1 MAASASAATAPASL
15 RHKED
20 DVMGILSYTAV
31 MSLDGYIADTDG
43 DFQWATPSPE
53 IFDAHL
59 QRMSEVSTEI
69 MGRKT
74 YELMH
79 FWDTYPDSDE
89 ATPAEKVFG
98 RLWQHIDKIVAS
110 STLSPTDMVA
120 DDELVPDLDVE
131 RVQRIGQEAEGVV
144 EIFGP
149 TTAADAIRAGLIE
162 RFEFFIVPIIIGGG
176 LKALPEGVRLGV
188 VLVEQR
194 TFENGTVYLRYER
207 TA

>member
-1 MAASASAATAPASL
+1 
-15 RHKED
+15 
-20 DVMGILSYTAV
+20 MGILSYAAV
-31 MSLDGYIADTDG
+31 MSLDGYIADSDG

-176 LKALPEGVRLGV
+176 LRAMPEGVQLDMQ
-188 VLVEQR
+188 LIEQH
-194 TFENGTVYLRYER
+194 TFDNGTVYLRYEP
-207 TA
+207 A

>member
-1 MAASASAATAPASL
+1 
-15 RHKED
+15 
-20 DVMGILSYTAV
+20 MGTLSYAV
-31 MSLDGYIADTDG
+31 TMSLDGYIADTKG

-53 IFDAHL
+53 IFDVHL

-74 YELMH
+74 YELMQ

-89 ATPAEKVFG
+89 STPAEKVFG
-98 RLWQHIDKIVAS
+98 RLWQHIDKVVAS
-110 STLSPTDMVA
+110 STLSPADMVA
-120 DDELVPDLDVE
+120 DDDELVPHLEVE
-131 RVQRIGQEAEGVV
+131 RIRRIGQEAEGVV

-176 LKALPEGVRLGV
+176 LKALPEGVELGME
-188 VLVEQR
+188 LVEQR
-194 TFENGTVYLRYER
+194 TFDNGTVYLRYER
-207 TA
+207 SV

>member
-1 MAASASAATAPASL
+1 
-15 RHKED
+15 
-20 DVMGILSYTAV
+20 MGTLSYAVV
-31 MSLDGYIADTDG
+31 MSLDGYIADTNG

-53 IFDAHL
+53 IFDVHL

-74 YELMH
+74 YELMQ

-98 RLWQHIDKIVAS
+98 RLWTHIDKIVAS
-110 STLSPTDMVA
+110 STLTESDMA
-120 DDELVPDLDVE
+120 ADDDELVAQLDVE
-131 RVQRIGQEAEGVV
+131 RVRRIAQEAEGVV

-176 LKALPEGVRLGV
+176 LKALPAGVQLDV
-188 VLVEQR
+188 ELVEQR
-194 TFENGTVYLRYER
+194 TFEDGTVYLRYER
-207 TA
+207 T

>member
-1 MAASASAATAPASL
+1 
-15 RHKED
+15 
-20 DVMGILSYTAV
+20 MGTLSYTV
-31 MSLDGYIADTDG
+31 TMSLDGYIADTKG

-53 IFDAHL
+53 IFDVHL

-74 YELMH
+74 YELMQ
-79 FWDTYPDSDE
+79 FWDTHPDSDQ

-98 RLWQHIDKIVAS
+98 RLWQHINKVVVS
-110 STLSPTDMVA
+110 STLSPADMVA
-120 DDELVPDLDVE
+120 DDDELVSQLDVE
-131 RVQRIGQEAEGVV
+131 RIRRIGQDADGVV

-176 LKALPEGVRLGV
+176 LKALPDGVKSDLE
-188 VLVEQR
+188 LVKQR
-194 TFENGTVYLRYER
+194 IFDNGTVYLQYKYP
-207 TA
+207 